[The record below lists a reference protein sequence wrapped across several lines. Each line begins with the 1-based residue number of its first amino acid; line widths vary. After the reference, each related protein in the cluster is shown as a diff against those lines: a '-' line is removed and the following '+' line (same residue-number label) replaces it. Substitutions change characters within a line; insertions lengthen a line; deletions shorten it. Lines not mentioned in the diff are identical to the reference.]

1 MAKLTRRRPRKT
13 GLPPGSLIPAEASG
27 TTDAPR
33 ITLSTYDAE
42 HLDERAPSEVA
53 QLPTAAT
60 AVSVTWIDFWGI
72 PAPGHLEQL
81 GSRFGLH
88 PLLLEDLLNTEQR
101 PKIEDYGEI
110 LYVVLRAFHF
120 DEGLEDLASEQL
132 SIVIA
137 ADFLLSFQ
145 ERTPDVFEP
154 VRARL
159 RSGKGHLRGSG
170 TDYLAYGLLD
180 TVVDHYFEV
189 LEVLGERIEA
199 IQDDLLIDPRPE
211 LVARLLRLKTD
222 LIAFRKA
229 VWPLREVLGALVRD
243 DLSIIRAPTRT
254 YLRDVLDHT
263 ISVIDTVE
271 TYRDLLAGMLDIYL
285 SSVSMRTNEVMKVL
299 TIIATIFMPL
309 TFIAG
314 VYGMNFRYMPELGKV
329 WAYPAVLLVMVVIA
343 VVMLIYFKKKR
354 WL

>member
-1 MAKLTRRRPRKT
+1 
-13 GLPPGSLIPAEASG
+13 
-27 TTDAPR
+27 
-33 ITLSTYDAE
+33 
-42 HLDERAPSEVA
+42 
-53 QLPTAAT
+53 
-60 AVSVTWIDFWGI
+60 
-72 PAPGHLEQL
+72 
-81 GSRFGLH
+81 
-88 PLLLEDLLNTEQR
+88 
-101 PKIEDYGEI
+101 
-110 LYVVLRAFHF
+110 
-120 DEGLEDLASEQL
+120 
-132 SIVIA
+132 
-137 ADFLLSFQ
+137 
-145 ERTPDVFEP
+145 
-154 VRARL
+154 
-159 RSGKGHLRGSG
+159 
-170 TDYLAYGLLD
+170 LLD

-243 DLSIIRAPTRT
+243 DLSVIRAPTRT

-314 VYGMNFRYMPELGKV
+314 VYGMNFRYMPELGKA